1 MPSPVGTG
9 TAFHGSSPS
18 TTQDPGSHDLWYT
31 GDPGE
36 FRLLT
41 TAPFSHEASKMENG
55 CPVLGHCS
63 LNRLPES
70 HRPPQDQA
78 SSNRNRVKT
87 CSLLY
92 LGWSFRSHPGTKG
105 HPVSFSS
112 PQSIYHGYQHQ
123 RKGHLDHPFSRTA
136 KHNQLEPNLAPAA
149 IPQN

>member
-1 MPSPVGTG
+1 MPSPVGAG

-18 TTQDPGSHDLWYT
+18 TMQDPGSHDLWYT
-31 GDPGE
+31 GEPGE

-41 TAPFSHEASKMENG
+41 TAPSSHEASKMENG

-92 LGWSFRSHPGTKG
+92 LGWSFQSHPGTKG
-105 HPVSFSS
+105 HPGSFSS

-136 KHNQLEPNLAPAA
+136 KHNQL
-149 IPQN
+149 